1 MRGNSQ
7 KHDGFI
13 GKVLTEAEFTVRDGA
28 TFFTDDKNYAE
39 VSVYPAAP
47 ASLQV
52 ISRPE
57 ASAKASVLRYGSSS
71 ILSVFFL
78 ILVLNEEY
86 RFRLRTN
93 CFS

>member
-13 GKVLTEAEFTVRDGA
+13 GKVLTEAEFTVWDGA

-52 ISRPE
+52 KPSR
-57 ASAKASVLRYGSSS
+57 S
-71 ILSVFFL
+71 IRQSFRIAVR
-78 ILVLNEEY
+78 IIQY
-86 RFRLRTN
+86 PFRLFPDP
-93 CFS
+93 CLE